1 MDKSEYWK
9 VVGHAHSAGHV
20 QDNPNNSPK
29 FPLVHLQ
36 PLVRICF
43 IKVRSKKLSLKQ
55 IIYGS
60 SCRSWGSHWREVD
73 HAQKAFI
80 VTGTHS
86 GEKGTI
92 ELCMKDAHRTWTH
105 SGEEAGKINS
115 QEITN

>member
-1 MDKSEYWK
+1 M
-9 VVGHAHSAGHV
+9 
-20 QDNPNNSPK
+20 
-29 FPLVHLQ
+29 
-36 PLVRICF
+36 
-43 IKVRSKKLSLKQ
+43 
-55 IIYGS
+55 
-60 SCRSWGSHWREVD
+60 D
-73 HAQKAFI
+73 HAQKVFM